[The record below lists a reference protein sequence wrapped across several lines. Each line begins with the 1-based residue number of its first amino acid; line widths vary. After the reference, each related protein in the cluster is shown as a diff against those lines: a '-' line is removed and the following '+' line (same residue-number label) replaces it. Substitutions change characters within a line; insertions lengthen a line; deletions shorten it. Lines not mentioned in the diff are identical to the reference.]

1 MSKFKAFNL
10 TEIGASH
17 IKEAK
22 VCQDDSLSFEE
33 KGYAVAIVCDGHGSN
48 KYFRSDRG
56 SRIAALVTISAIQ
69 ELMKSRTIK
78 NEQGSKL
85 IDALFTNP
93 DKFMQQ
99 LAANIIYRW
108 REQIAE
114 DYQHEPFSESE
125 LALLSPKELIA
136 SQKEDGWVSA
146 YGTTLIAAVRAS
158 NFWFGLHIGDG
169 KCVTVNADGTTA
181 QPIPW
186 DEKCFLNVT
195 TSLSDAQALSSFR
208 WVFEQ
213 NNKSSYLSSFQKNL
227 PMAIFVGTDGVD
239 DTFGNDEALESF
251 YKTVVQLFNEKDFD
265 EAKAELKTY
274 LPKLSEK
281 GSRDD
286 VSIAGIL
293 YNKTVTKK

>member
-22 VCQDDSLSFEE
+22 VCQDDSLSFED

-56 SRIAALVTISAIQ
+56 SRIAAEVTMSAIQ

-78 NEQGSKL
+78 NEQGGKL
-85 IDALFTNP
+85 IDALFANP

-99 LAANIIYRW
+99 LAANIIFRW

-114 DYQHEPFSESE
+114 DYQREPFSETE
-125 LALLSPKELIA
+125 LALLSPKELAA

-146 YGTTLIAAVRAS
+146 YGTTLIAAVRAN

-169 KCVTVNADGTTA
+169 KCVTVNANGTTA

-208 WVFEQ
+208 SVF
-213 NNKSSYLSSFQKNL
+213 STKNL
-227 PMAIFVGTDGVD
+227 PTAIFVGTDGVD

-251 YKTVVQLFNEKDFD
+251 YKTVVQLFNEKGFD

-293 YNKTVTKK
+293 YNKVVTKK

>member
-17 IKEAK
+17 IKEEK
-22 VCQDDSLSFEE
+22 VCQDDSLSFED

-56 SRIAALVTISAIQ
+56 SRMASEVTMSAIQ

-85 IDALFTNP
+85 IDALFANS

-114 DYQHEPFSESE
+114 DYQREPFSESE
-125 LALLSPKELIA
+125 LALLSPKELAA

-208 WVFEQ
+208 SVF
-213 NNKSSYLSSFQKNL
+213 STKNL
-227 PMAIFVGTDGVD
+227 PTAIFVGTDGVD

>member
-22 VCQDDSLSFEE
+22 VCQDDSLSFDD

-56 SRIAALVTISAIQ
+56 SHMAAEVTMTAIQ

-85 IDALFTNP
+85 IDALFANP

-114 DYQHEPFSESE
+114 DYQHEPFSETE
-125 LALLSPKELIA
+125 LALLSPKELAA

-169 KCVTVNADGTTA
+169 KCVTVNTDGTTA

-208 WVFEQ
+208 
-213 NNKSSYLSSFQKNL
+213 SFFTAKNL
-227 PMAIFVGTDGVD
+227 PSAIFVGTDGVD

>member
-22 VCQDDSLSFEE
+22 VCQDDSLSFED

-48 KYFRSDRG
+48 KFFRSDRG
-56 SRIAALVTISAIQ
+56 SRMASEVTMSAIQ

-85 IDALFTNP
+85 IDALFANP

-114 DYQHEPFSESE
+114 DYQREPFSETE
-125 LALLSPKELIA
+125 LALLSPKELAA

-208 WVFEQ
+208 SVF
-213 NNKSSYLSSFQKNL
+213 STKNL
-227 PMAIFVGTDGVD
+227 PSAILVGTDGVD

-286 VSIAGIL
+286 VSISGIL
-293 YNKTVTKK
+293 ISKNRK

>member
-33 KGYAVAIVCDGHGSN
+33 KSYAVAIVCDGHGSN

-56 SRIAALVTISAIQ
+56 SRIAAVVTMSAIQ

-114 DYQHEPFSESE
+114 DYQHEPFSENE
-125 LALLSPKELIA
+125 LALLSPKELAA

-146 YGTTLIAAVRAS
+146 YGTTLIAAVRTS
-158 NFWFGLHIGDG
+158 SFWFGLHIGDG
-169 KCVTVNADGTTA
+169 KCVTVYDEGTTA

-208 WVFEQ
+208 SVF
-213 NNKSSYLSSFQKNL
+213 SAKNL
-227 PMAIFVGTDGVD
+227 PTAIFVGTDGVD

-251 YKTVVQLFNEKDFD
+251 YKTVAQLFNEKDFD

-293 YNKTVTKK
+293 YNNVVSKK

>member
-1 MSKFKAFNL
+1 
-10 TEIGASH
+10 
-17 IKEAK
+17 
-22 VCQDDSLSFEE
+22 
-33 KGYAVAIVCDGHGSN
+33 
-48 KYFRSDRG
+48 
-56 SRIAALVTISAIQ
+56 
-69 ELMKSRTIK
+69 
-78 NEQGSKL
+78 L

-114 DYQHEPFSESE
+114 DYQREPFSETE
-125 LALLSPKELIA
+125 LALLSPKELAA

-146 YGTTLIAAVRAS
+146 YGTTLIAAVRTS

-169 KCVTVNADGTTA
+169 KCVTVNTDGTTS

-227 PMAIFVGTDGVD
+227 PKAIFVGTDGVD

-251 YKTVVQLFNEKDFD
+251 YKTVVQLFNEKEFD

>member
-56 SRIAALVTISAIQ
+56 SSMAAEVTMSAIQ

-85 IDALFTNP
+85 IDALFANP

-108 REQIAE
+108 REHIAE
-114 DYQHEPFSESE
+114 DYQREPFSETE
-125 LALLSPKELIA
+125 LALLSPKELAA

-146 YGTTLIAAVRAS
+146 YGTTLIAAVRAN

-169 KCVTVNADGTTA
+169 KCVTVNTDGTTT

-208 WVFEQ
+208 SVF
-213 NNKSSYLSSFQKNL
+213 STKNL
-227 PMAIFVGTDGVD
+227 PSAIFVGTDGVD

-251 YKTVVQLFNEKDFD
+251 YKTVVQLFNEKDFA
-265 EAKAELKTY
+265 EAQAELKTY

-293 YNKTVTKK
+293 ISKK